1 MYKIKTTPTFE
12 NEIKKL
18 DRSVAKRIIEK
29 IEFLGENPKLLK
41 NYLRHMPEDLDGLQ
55 KYRIGDW
62 RVLLWVDHQNQEI
75 VLYGVDHRGRVY
87 KRFSAG
93 V

>member
-1 MYKIKTTPTFE
+1 MYKIKTTSTFE

-29 IEFLGENPKLLK
+29 IEFLSENPRLLK
-41 NYLRHMPEDLDGLQ
+41 NYLRHMPEDLEGLQ

-62 RVLLWVDHQNQEI
+62 RVLLWVDNQNQEI
-75 VLYGVDHRGRVY
+75 VLYGVDHRGKVY
-87 KRFSAG
+87 KRFSD
-93 V
+93 